1 MYPYFYLLH
10 NYVLFM
16 YFFSNWTF
24 FVQRHTIANV
34 LVISVAHLVSGTQSS
49 IDSIFHVCFSTFF
62 FCFVSWKAICF
73 TYCSLAK
80 PLQFT
85 NLLLH
90 KLNRILWVKPYS
102 TLEVFNSC
110 PQWQLWSIWT
120 LKRLMISQLNTKKRD
135 GLRACVLFVPDFSKF
150 RPGGTALKLLGPVTS
165 SFKAI
170 NVIKKA
176 EIFTIKVH
184 RF

>member
-1 MYPYFYLLH
+1 M
-10 NYVLFM
+10 
-16 YFFSNWTF
+16 
-24 FVQRHTIANV
+24 FVFQ
-34 LVISVAHLVSGTQSS
+34 L
-49 IDSIFHVCFSTFF
+49 

-90 KLNRILWVKPYS
+90 KFNRILWVKPYS

-135 GLRACVLFVPDFSKF
+135 GLRARVLFVPDFSRF
-150 RPGGTALKLLGPVTS
+150 RPGGTALKLLWPVTS
-165 SFKAI
+165 KIQQTKISVTCQRFGDLFLFGLVWQYSSQNQYDKGRFKVMA
-170 NVIKKA
+170 
-176 EIFTIKVH
+176 TYLQQ
-184 RF
+184 